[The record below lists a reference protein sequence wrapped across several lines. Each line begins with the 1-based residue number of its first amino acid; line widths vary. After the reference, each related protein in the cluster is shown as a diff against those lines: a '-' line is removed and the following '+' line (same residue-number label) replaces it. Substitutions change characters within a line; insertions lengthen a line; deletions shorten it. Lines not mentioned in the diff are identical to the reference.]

1 MEINKETKIPEIKGG
16 IADSHFHN
24 LNYTQQGTEPRNLIE
39 AMNLQDM
46 RYAVLAPIPTS
57 LLLRCGNCSHDHD
70 HGHHTK
76 SEVKTDTIK
85 KFWSNYNPA
94 EGLPAAA
101 QEHIE
106 SIIPNYYISELKV
119 RNAFSATAEEYKKL
133 IKKDGPLY
141 YDTNV
146 DAHTAASYKNLPV
159 EVQDRF
165 DPMITGLALGDM
177 RASEKLIMKLRDN
190 PGVFT
195 GIGEITVF
203 KEWVQHKVQAG
214 LQADMSEQQ
223 RALIKLMKTCGTI
236 GMPVILHCDVNDYRP
251 DDKGVNQA
259 SEANNKDRPVY
270 LDAILEFLR
279 HQDCQG
285 TTIIW
290 AHACGLG
297 KYSRALPS
305 HLDNIKSLLEDT
317 RLNHVKIDLSWDT
330 VAEQLLFTDQQL
342 KDKAKEPDNEKLSAL
357 ADLIN
362 KHPTRFLFGSDS
374 LSPNSVDIWQKTSTI
389 YSPLFRKLSDK
400 ARQNFRIG
408 NYIENIRNAR
418 FKVRLW
424 EILCMPYAAIA
435 ITRRT
440 DNELPRAA
448 KIAISIAIKEAIKKG
463 KEQINHIL
471 SGPEISGS
479 DNSEK
484 DHENFSKLRSTLLQY
499 AKAYSETVKYP
510 ADDLEKWATYIFKD
524 KSKTAPWT
532 DNNEFLKL
540 IDEVE
545 KEWGAEGEALEALK
559 AQISQ
564 NKETYPERYMN
575 LPSDR
580 NSALIA
586 VDRAIRDAI
595 VHRMMQVELQLQI
608 NMKLTPSTEQISDF
622 ELKSTDLS
630 RIWVDIAQNGNQ
642 YDPQNH
648 APLAA
653 YMDQV
658 QAEITKAS
666 VKAC

>member
-1 MEINKETKIPEIKGG
+1 MENKKEVTTPVIKGG

-24 LNYTQQGTEPRNLIE
+24 LNYTQQGTEPGNLIE

-57 LLLRCGNCSHDHD
+57 LLLRCGNCSHDHE
-70 HGHHTK
+70 HKHSAK
-76 SEVKTDTIK
+76 KEVNTATINE
-85 KFWSNYNPA
+85 FWSSYNPA

-119 RNAFSATAEEYKKL
+119 RNAFTTTQEEYARL

-146 DAHTAASYKNLPV
+146 DAHTAASYKKLPV
-159 EVQDRF
+159 DVKDRF

-203 KEWVQHKVQAG
+203 KEWVQHKVG
-214 LQADMSEQQ
+214 SNLQADMSEQQ
-223 RALIKLMKTCGTI
+223 KALIKLMKTCGTI
-236 GMPVILHCDVNDYRP
+236 GMPVILHCDVNDYKP
-251 DDKGVNQA
+251 DASGSNQA
-259 SEANNKDRPVY
+259 HDDGDAAKPKY
-270 LDAILEFLR
+270 LNSILEFLR
-279 HQDCQG
+279 NPDCKG

-305 HLDNIKSLLEDT
+305 HLDNIGALLIDPT
-317 RLNHVKIDLSWDT
+317 LDHVKIDLSWDT
-330 VAEQLLFTDQQL
+330 VAEQLLYTEDQL
-342 KDKAKEPDNEKLSAL
+342 KSGAKAPDNVKLSAL

-374 LSPNSVDIWQKTSTI
+374 LSPNSVEIWQKTSTI
-389 YSPLFRKLSDK
+389 YSPLFDKLTK
-400 ARQNFRIG
+400 EARQNFRIG
-408 NYIENIRNAR
+408 NYIKNIRNAR

-440 DNELPRAA
+440 DNELPRAG
-448 KIAISIAIKEAIKKG
+448 KIAIALAIKSAIKKG
-463 KEQINHIL
+463 QDNIKNILQSGMVAAAENSDEGLKTYQNIL
-471 SGPEISGS
+471 STFLEIA
-479 DNSEK
+479 EQ
-484 DHENFSKLRSTLLQY
+484 SKSLQQ
-499 AKAYSETVKYP
+499 YS

-524 KSKTAPWT
+524 KDKTVPWIGNKAFLELVGKVET
-532 DNNEFLKL
+532 KWGNEGK
-540 IDEVE
+540 
-545 KEWGAEGEALEALK
+545 ALDGLK
-559 AQISQ
+559 AEILTDKAQFP
-564 NKETYPERYMN
+564 KKYEN
-575 LPSDR
+575 LSLEK

-586 VDRAIRDAI
+586 LDHAIRDAI
-595 VHRMMQVELQLQI
+595 VHRMMQVEMDLTSPPEAIPDFQLTSKDLRGIWLGTTQQGYESPT
-608 NMKLTPSTEQISDF
+608 NAAFETYLKQAKTE
-622 ELKSTDLS
+622 
-630 RIWVDIAQNGNQ
+630 IA
-642 YDPQNH
+642 
-648 APLAA
+648 
-653 YMDQV
+653 
-658 QAEITKAS
+658 KAGS
-666 VKAC
+666 KED